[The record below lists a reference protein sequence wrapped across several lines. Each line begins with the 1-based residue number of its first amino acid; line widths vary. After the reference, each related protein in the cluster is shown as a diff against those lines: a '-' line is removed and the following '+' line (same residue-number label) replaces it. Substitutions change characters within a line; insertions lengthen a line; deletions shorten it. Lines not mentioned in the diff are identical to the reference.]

1 MTRRRRER
9 SARRVYGKPRR
20 GRAQTE
26 HSILECQFLFARIT
40 TRRDETTVP
49 TNSPRPVDV
58 RARFRVHAPRR
69 PRFSR
74 VRSRRVAPSPR
85 RAAPSTDPRAAAK
98 KRALPRTTSNHQH
111 NAAAAP
117 AARASGRSPLEATK
131 RRRVRRPRPPARGLP
146 QRPVLP
152 VRRCSRRAKAGAAD
166 VERLV
171 ALWEHARRRQG
182 RVRGCV
188 RGMRER
194 LRGSVQAGEG
204 REPAGVQRLSSV
216 AEERAG
222 RTGPG
227 EARAGSVRCAA
238 RGRDERA
245 SERAPRDRSLCL
257 DRAIYRS
264 TCDRSDPIAI
274 DRRRR
279 ESFPFRSFRSVRR
292 DPSSSRPVLPL
303 LTRARILPLSRGIGM
318 K

>member
-49 TNSPRPVDV
+49 TNSAPRPVDV

-182 RVRGCV
+182 RVRGRV

-222 RTGPG
+222 RT
-227 EARAGSVRCAA
+227 
-238 RGRDERA
+238 
-245 SERAPRDRSLCL
+245 
-257 DRAIYRS
+257 
-264 TCDRSDPIAI
+264 
-274 DRRRR
+274 
-279 ESFPFRSFRSVRR
+279 
-292 DPSSSRPVLPL
+292 
-303 LTRARILPLSRGIGM
+303 
-318 K
+318 

>member
-1 MTRRRRER
+1 M
-9 SARRVYGKPRR
+9 
-20 GRAQTE
+20 
-26 HSILECQFLFARIT
+26 
-40 TRRDETTVP
+40 P
-49 TNSPRPVDV
+49 TNSAPRPVDV

-74 VRSRRVAPSPR
+74 VRSRSVAPSPR

-146 QRPVLP
+146 QRQVLP

-182 RVRGCV
+182 HVRGRV
-188 RGMRER
+188 RGMREF

-222 RTGPG
+222 MTGPG

-245 SERAPRDRSLCL
+245 SERAPRYRSRDCLRSIRSDRDRSS
-257 DRAIYRS
+257 S
-264 TCDRSDPIAI
+264 TRILSV
-274 DRRRR
+274 
-279 ESFPFRSFRSVRR
+279 PFSSVRR